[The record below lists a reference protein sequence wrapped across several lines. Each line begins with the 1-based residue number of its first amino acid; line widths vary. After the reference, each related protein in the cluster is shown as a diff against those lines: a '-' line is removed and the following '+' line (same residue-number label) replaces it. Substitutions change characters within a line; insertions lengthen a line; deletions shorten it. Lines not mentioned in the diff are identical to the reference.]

1 MECEWGPDRACFTP
15 TWHVHTRSDMCCQT
29 LTLPTVLHLTSI
41 TCVFGTDLRGLIVL
55 LLCVLG
61 FWQVRFLQMCTVYS
75 SFHYRHVFVLTS
87 FLVNVLLSSITR
99 AFRRLSI
106 SRSFSIYSHLFNKT
120 CAAWYWLAISH
131 ELMRGPTLTNTF
143 LVIEWINGIYYIISG

>member
-1 MECEWGPDRACFTP
+1 MWVRTWQGLYHSYLTCSHQI
-15 TWHVHTRSDMCCQT
+15 WHVLSNTDPPHCAPPHQHYMGLRDRSAWFN
-29 LTLPTVLHLTSI
+29 SFI
-41 TCVFGTDLRGLIVL
+41 ALR
-55 LLCVLG
+55 LG

-75 SFHYRHVFVLTS
+75 NFHYRHVFVLTS

-106 SRSFSIYSHLFNKT
+106 SRCFSIYFMFNKT

-131 ELMRGPTLTNTF
+131 GLMHGPTLTNTF
-143 LVIEWINGIYYIISG
+143 LVIEWVNGIYYIISG